1 MCGASFC
8 GDLPWLD
15 LPLLCPAEEA
25 DACPI
30 ACRTPCGIHGWH
42 VREASSHGGG
52 GEVFGD
58 RGCVN
63 YEKEWLLEEVE
74 DEVKSGR
81 KRKIKIF
88 N

>member
-30 ACRTPCGIHGWH
+30 ACRTPCGIRLAYQNGQFQ
-42 VREASSHGGG
+42 RHGGG
-52 GEVFGD
+52 GEVFEG
-58 RGCVN
+58 RMCVN
-63 YEKEWLLEEVE
+63 YKRR
-74 DEVKSGR
+74 SGYW
-81 KRKIKIF
+81 KR
-88 N
+88 